1 MKQKNVTFYHGAAAL
16 GLMVLIMFSSIAL
29 FGAALQ
35 IPLIFGCA
43 AVGLIAVQAGFSW
56 EELMGSMTK
65 GVSRSMEAL
74 LILMLIGVLV
84 GTWIACG
91 TVPTMIYYGLTF
103 CSAKIFVP
111 VTLLLCLLVACV
123 IGSWGTIGTM
133 GIAFMG
139 IGTALQIPAP
149 VTAGCIVSGAYLGEI
164 ISPLTDASNLM
175 SAITGEPVFRI
186 SKKLV
191 RPAMAAL
198 AIALILYVLVGVK
211 YANPGGMAME
221 GEIDSLLGGLRS
233 SFAISPLALIPLA
246 VVGTCMALKAPAI
259 PAVLAGILSSMVLA
273 IFQQHVSLDALLDI
287 CYHGFHS
294 DSGME
299 TLDQLLSAGGMA
311 EMLNTISI
319 IILAMCFG
327 GIMEHTGLINAAIS
341 PLAARLKRFSSLN
354 AVTIF
359 SSIGLNVILPNQ
371 YLAISLPAQMYGK
384 AWEAHDME
392 RSDLGAALLGSG
404 AVTSLL
410 IPWNTCGIYITKML
424 GVSPAEFAPYAFF
437 CLLLPVFMIWSGRKK
452 TKMAVLKRQASG
464 ERG

>member
-1 MKQKNVTFYHGAAAL
+1 MRQKNVTFYHGAAAL

-29 FGAALQ
+29 LGAALQ
-35 IPLIFGCA
+35 IPLLFGCA
-43 AVGLIAVQAGFSW
+43 AVGLIAVRAGFSW
-56 EELMGSMTK
+56 EELMNSMTK

-74 LILMLIGVLV
+74 LILLLIGVLV
-84 GTWIACG
+84 GSWIACG

-111 VTLLLCLLVACV
+111 VTMLLCLLVACV

-139 IGTALQIPAP
+139 IGTALQIPGP

-175 SAITGEPVFRI
+175 SAITGEAVFRI
-186 SKKLV
+186 SRKLA
-191 RPAMAAL
+191 RPAAAAL
-198 AIALILYVLVGVK
+198 AIALILYVIVGMK
-211 YANPGGMAME
+211 HGNAGNLAME
-221 GEIDSLLGGLRS
+221 GEIDSLLDGLQS
-233 SFAISPLALIPLA
+233 SFAISPLALVPLV

-259 PAVLAGILSSMVLA
+259 PATLAGILASMILA

-299 TLDQLLSAGGMA
+299 TLDRLLSAGGMA
-311 EMLNTISI
+311 EMLSTISI

-327 GIMEHTGLINAAIS
+327 GIMEHTGLINAVTS
-341 PLAARLKRFSSLN
+341 PLVARLKRFSSLN

-359 SSIGLNVILPNQ
+359 SSIGLNMILPNQ

-410 IPWNTCGIYITKML
+410 IPWNTCGLYVTKML
-424 GVSPAEFAPYAFF
+424 GVSPVEFAPYAFF
-437 CLLLPVFMIWSGRKK
+437 CLLLPLFMIWSGRKGRK
-452 TKMAVLKRQASG
+452 VMLKRQTSR
-464 ERG
+464 ELR